1 MVVYLLSE
9 ELKVKPEQITLN
21 QALTLDESRPNMG
34 LLGTNGLFSSK
45 KWWDSIDQGKMPLL
59 FFSGVIQKAY
69 VAGQDPS
76 KYNNT
81 IDVLLDDNSI
91 KSIGIYVNKAED
103 AEFFKI
109 GHNVEIV
116 YALDE
121 LKPGATK
128 LFGEQYLDIAL
139 EMAVSLK
146 PVVENNFFKPK
157 DLPTGMASYGQSVS
171 SLAISMAQND
181 GSLEEINA
189 ALTKAVKGT
198 HPEGQDPALG
208 ILIAWGNLTG
218 IPLDVFLT
226 QQEMTPK
233 KAAEILSN
241 TPPTT
246 EAKTLQF
253 VAAKVYLAFAKS
265 GKEIPSWDAGIGQ
278 YRFKN
283 TGEMTNAK
291 HPSREFNRGSIPYGK
306 FENSNLNPIKDIDSF
321 ISIEQG
327 NMNKKLGAKIG
338 LGRFPFERGSDGVKQ
353 AVQTVQDTLAN
364 ASAVSDKIPAASV
377 RGQYDLIHIYS
388 EKTQSTVSLRVLP
401 NGKYEFDTL
410 IPEKSSKFK

>member
-1 MVVYLLSE
+1 
-9 ELKVKPEQITLN
+9 
-21 QALTLDESRPNMG
+21 
-34 LLGTNGLFSSK
+34 
-45 KWWDSIDQGKMPLL
+45 
-59 FFSGVIQKAY
+59 
-69 VAGQDPS
+69 
-76 KYNNT
+76 
-81 IDVLLDDNSI
+81 
-91 KSIGIYVNKAED
+91 
-103 AEFFKI
+103 
-109 GHNVEIV
+109 
-116 YALDE
+116 
-121 LKPGATK
+121 
-128 LFGEQYLDIAL
+128 
-139 EMAVSLK
+139 MA
-146 PVVENNFFKPK
+146 
-157 DLPTGMASYGQSVS
+157 DYGQSVS

-181 GSLEEINA
+181 GSIEEINA

-226 QQEMTPK
+226 QQEMTPE

-253 VAAKVYLAFAKS
+253 VAAKVYLAFVKS

-291 HPSREFNRGSIPYGK
+291 HPSREFNSGSIPYDK

-321 ISIEQG
+321 ISIVQG

-338 LGRFPFERGSDGVKQ
+338 QGRLPFERGSDGVKQ